1 VINADGH
8 AIGVDIGATAV
19 RAAIV
24 SLGRGDGHAAVTMHQ
39 VGAVPLTRGVVVDGV
54 VRDQGAVAGA
64 LKHLWRVNNLKCRR
78 VVLGIA
84 NPQVLVRDMQMPN
97 MPADQRAKALPFRAR
112 EIVALPLEQV
122 ILDFAPLGAPN
133 PETNLQDGLLVA
145 TPHQPVL
152 AAVEAAGVPLQLGF
166 QRRYDA
172 AHRETRRLVEE
183 GKLGR
188 LLFAH
193 SHTRDPAPPP
203 AHIMAAS
210 GGVFRDTCVHDF
222 DALRWIV
229 GAEIVEVAAQA
240 SVGPATAFTSSG
252 EPDVAAIAV
261 RFANGALGHIDAV
274 RGVLYGYD
282 VRTEVVGTQA
292 TAMGGYHRDTPL
304 TVFRPEGVTHDH
316 VYWFQDR
323 FGQAYVEEV
332 RAWVENVLA
341 GRPVTPTGQDGR
353 QALVLALAAE
363 ESVRQDG
370 KAIKVQS

>member
-1 VINADGH
+1 MESPLNVGLVGAGRIGQVHADTLAYRVPQARLAAIAEVNPTVAEETAARLGCPRWMTDPMDLISDPDIH
-8 AIGVDIGATAV
+8 AIVIASPNDTHASLIAASAQAGKAIFCEKPIDKDLAETD
-19 RAAIV
+19 RA
-24 SLGRGDGHAAVTMHQ
+24 
-39 VGAVPLTRGVVVDGV
+39 
-54 VRDQGAVAGA
+54 
-64 LKHLWRVNNLKCRR
+64 
-78 VVLGIA
+78 
-84 NPQVLVRDMQMPN
+84 
-97 MPADQRAKALPFRAR
+97 
-112 EIVALPLEQV
+112 
-122 ILDFAPLGAPN
+122 
-133 PETNLQDGLLVA
+133 
-145 TPHQPVL
+145 L
-152 AAVEAAGVPLQLGF
+152 AAVQAAGVPLQLGF
-166 QRRYDA
+166 QRRYDP

-203 AHIMAAS
+203 AAIMAAS

-240 SVGPATAFTSSG
+240 SVAPATSFTSSG

-261 RFANGALGHIDAV
+261 RFANGTLGHIDAV

-282 VRTEVVGTQA
+282 VRTEIIGTQA
-292 TAMGGYHRDTPL
+292 SALGGYHRGTPL

-323 FGQAYVEEV
+323 FGQAYTYEI
-332 RAWVENVLA
+332 RTWVENVIA
-341 GRPVTPTGQDGR
+341 GSPVTPTGQDGR

-363 ESVRQDG
+363 ESVRQGG
-370 KAIKVQS
+370 KAITVEL